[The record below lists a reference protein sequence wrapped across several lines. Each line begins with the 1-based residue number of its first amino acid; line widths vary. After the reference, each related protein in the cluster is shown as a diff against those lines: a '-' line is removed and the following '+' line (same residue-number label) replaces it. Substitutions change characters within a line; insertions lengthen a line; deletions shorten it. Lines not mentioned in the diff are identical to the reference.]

1 MPSWIPWSSAS
12 STSKPSE
19 TRANGF
25 GKDIADTSDAFVSR
39 LRNQLA
45 SLPPQHLAAIM
56 LLVGGAITL
65 GGRSVFV
72 RNFRRIPNA
81 EWVNPDMLA
90 RKRWIKGYV
99 TRCLPARSVL
109 VR

>member
-1 MPSWIPWSSAS
+1 MPSWIPWSSTS
-12 STSKPSE
+12 PTSKPSE
-19 TRANGF
+19 TRANGL
-25 GKDIADTSDAFVSR
+25 GKGIAETSDAFVSR
-39 LRNQLA
+39 LQA
-45 SLPPQHLAAIM
+45 QFATLPPHQLAAIT

-90 RKRWIKGYV
+90 RKRRIKGYV

-109 VR
+109 MR

>member
-1 MPSWIPWSSAS
+1 MPSWLPWSSTS
-12 STSKPSE
+12 SPSKPSKVSP
-19 TRANGF
+19 RAN
-25 GKDIADTSDAFVSR
+25 DIADTSDAFVSR
-39 LRNQLA
+39 LRTQLA
-45 SLPPQHLAAIM
+45 SLPPPQLAAIT
-56 LLVGGAITL
+56 LLVGGVTTL
-65 GGRSVFV
+65 GGRYVYA
-72 RNFRRIPNA
+72 RHFRRIPNA